1 MPGAYERRIGRRV
14 DVEPVAVL
22 WRADPERKKGA
33 RFRKGPHV
41 ESGALIDLSVSGLK
55 VRAPMAHD
63 LSVGAVV
70 PIEIDGVAGRITI
83 RRITPVDGT
92 RFADYGA
99 QIMPSSHDLA
109 DWARARLDEGAA
121 IGEDDWRAALDN
133 STS

>member
-22 WRADPERKKGA
+22 WRADPERKRGG
-33 RFRKGPHV
+33 RFRKGAHV

-55 VRAPMAHD
+55 VRAPAARE

-70 PIEIDGVAGRITI
+70 PIEVEGVAGSITI
-83 RRITPVDGT
+83 RRITPVAGT

-99 QIMPSSHDLA
+99 QIMPASHALA
-109 DWARARLDEGAA
+109 EWARDRLESGAEV
-121 IGEDDWRAALDN
+121 GEAEWRAMLDV